1 MKATVAACTAGLL
14 LTFCQAASA
23 RESNSKSANNV
34 MPGCRSLV
42 SNSNKDSFFQGVCA
56 GTVDAAAIFVKGICL
71 PEHVIIDQA
80 VRVVVKYIDAQPER
94 QHELFADLAAEALSA
109 AWPCPSAFH

>member
-23 RESNSKSANNV
+23 ENARSANNV
-34 MPGCRSLV
+34 MQGCRAAV
-42 SNSNKDSFFQGVCA
+42 SSSNKDSFLQGVCA

-80 VRVVVKYIDAQPER
+80 VRVVVKYIDARPER
-94 QHELFADLAAEALSA
+94 QHELFADLAAEALRT
-109 AWPCPSAFH
+109 AWPCRN